1 MMEPTTRAIDT
12 NILLRHLLQDHT
24 DHSPSAS
31 ALFLAVR
38 RGEAHIFCPATVIF
52 EAIHI
57 LHGRARIPRPD
68 VAWALKNL
76 VGLPNLLMTDEAAV
90 VSALDLWAQHSSLE
104 FADCFHLAL
113 TKELGM
119 TEIYTFDKKMDR
131 FPGVE
136 RIEPEASL

>member
-1 MMEPTTRAIDT
+1 MTVLPARSIDT
-12 NILLRHLLQDHT
+12 NILLRHLLQDHA
-24 DHSPSAS
+24 DHSPRAS

-38 RGEAHIFCPATVIF
+38 RGEEHIYCPATVIF

-57 LHGRARIPRPD
+57 LHGRAGIPRSD

-76 VGLPNLLMTDEAAV
+76 IELPTFQMPDERAV
-90 VSALDLWAQHSSLE
+90 RLALDFWTRHAPLD
-104 FADCFHLAL
+104 FADCYHLAL

-119 TEIYTFDKKMDR
+119 SQIYTFDKKMDR

-136 RIEPEASL
+136 RIEP